1 VDLKVSNLFGVSS
14 PKLCFALKTKF
25 LLIPRQLCCE
35 VVHEIFSLKTK
46 TSENRFDVH
55 LPLSEKLT
63 TEIIERLKEQKAGF
77 RLMMK
82 SYMTNDYFEEL
93 ENMILIKE
101 YLKGKNIPDLK
112 R

>member
-1 VDLKVSNLFGVSS
+1 
-14 PKLCFALKTKF
+14 
-25 LLIPRQLCCE
+25 
-35 VVHEIFSLKTK
+35 
-46 TSENRFDVH
+46 
-55 LPLSEKLT
+55 
-63 TEIIERLKEQKAGF
+63 
-77 RLMMK
+77 MMK